1 MGSSLRDLQLLT
13 KSITNSIYIL
23 GGKYLKDYMITLKDS
38 IRTIPEYVKDHI
50 SNKSFTRRISV
61 INDKGL
67 KNRPIAILDY

>member
-1 MGSSLRDLQLLT
+1 
-13 KSITNSIYIL
+13 
-23 GGKYLKDYMITLKDS
+23 MITLKDS